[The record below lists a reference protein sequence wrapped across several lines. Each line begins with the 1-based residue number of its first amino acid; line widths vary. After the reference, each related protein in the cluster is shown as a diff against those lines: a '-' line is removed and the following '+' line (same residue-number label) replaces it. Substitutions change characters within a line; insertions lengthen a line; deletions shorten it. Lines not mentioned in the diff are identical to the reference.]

1 MQATAA
7 FGYLIYQ
14 LAQMTAVAAAFVEL
28 TGFHWLL
35 VTPFAIVIVALPVLG
50 SIAATAGSVIAWQWT
65 WWVSATLF
73 FGPIAFVA
81 MIILYL
87 FVNSRWQGRTALQ
100 H

>member
-1 MQATAA
+1 MQATLTL
-7 FGYLIYQ
+7 GYLFYQ

-28 TGFHWLL
+28 TGFHWVL
-35 VTPFAIVIVALPVLG
+35 VSPFAVLIVALPVIG

-65 WWVSATLF
+65 WWVAGTLF

-81 MIILYL
+81 VIILYMIIHG
-87 FVNSRWQGRTALQ
+87 RWQGRAALQ